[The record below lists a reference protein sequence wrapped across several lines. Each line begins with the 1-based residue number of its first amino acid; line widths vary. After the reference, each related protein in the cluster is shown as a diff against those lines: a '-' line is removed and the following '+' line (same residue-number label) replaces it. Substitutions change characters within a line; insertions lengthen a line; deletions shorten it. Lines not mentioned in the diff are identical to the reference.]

1 MKVIGLT
8 GGIGSGKTLISNLFA
23 ELGVPVY
30 ISDIEA
36 KKLMHTNINVKNA
49 IIKLFGEEAYINGK
63 LYKQFIAEKVFS
75 NKTLLE
81 KLNAIVHPAVAENFE
96 AWKKLQKSDFVIK
109 EAAILF
115 ETGGNNK
122 CDKVILVTA
131 PKSIRI
137 KRVVERDQVSAV
149 SVEKRMNNQWSDNQK
164 KKMSDYVINNIN
176 FEDTKRKVLK
186 IYESL
191 KN

>member
-8 GGIGSGKTLISNLFA
+8 GGIGSGKTLVSNLFA

-30 ISDIEA
+30 ISDVEA
-36 KKLMHTNINVKNA
+36 KKLMHSNKEVKTA
-49 IIKLFGEEAYINGK
+49 VTALFGEEAY
-63 LYKQFIAEKVFS
+63 YKGQLNRKFIAEKVFS
-75 NKTLLE
+75 DKSLLE
-81 KLNAIVHPAVAENFE
+81 KLNAIVHPAVAKHFE
-96 AWKKLQKSDFVIK
+96 AWKKMQTSDFVIK

-115 ETGGNNK
+115 ETGGNKN

-131 PKSIRI
+131 PKAIRI
-137 KRVVERDQVSAV
+137 KRVIKRDNVSEE
-149 SVEKRMNNQWSDNQK
+149 SVKQRMNNQWSDNRK
-164 KKMSDYVINNIN
+164 EKLSDYIINNKNID
-176 FEDTKRKVLK
+176 DTKVNVLK